1 MSYEVSGL
9 LAPGPAIVASN
20 ISTNPAISRELT
32 LLNDQG
38 SQVDFGDMLLLPV
51 EDSLLYVRPMYV
63 RAQGT
68 QIPLLAGVIA
78 SVGNR
83 TALGKTL
90 GEALDELY
98 PGSDFSGVVVPP
110 VVTDGDVPLLEDPAE
125 RPDEVD
131 EPSVTETADVD
142 IGELTPSETQQLID
156 ELADLRRRQDEI
168 LERLLQQLD
177 N

>member
-1 MSYEVSGL
+1 M
-9 LAPGPAIVASN
+9 
-20 ISTNPAISRELT
+20 
-32 LLNDQG
+32 
-38 SQVDFGDMLLLPV
+38 
-51 EDSLLYVRPMYV
+51 

-90 GEALDELY
+90 GEALGDLY
-98 PGSDFSGVVVPP
+98 PGSDFTGVVLPP
-110 VVTDGDVPLLEDPAE
+110 IVTDGDVVVEEAAGQ
-125 RPDEVD
+125 PDETD
-131 EPSVTETADVD
+131 EPSVTETPDVTV
-142 IGELTPSETQQLID
+142 GELTPAEAQQLID

-168 LERLLQQLD
+168 LARLLQQLE